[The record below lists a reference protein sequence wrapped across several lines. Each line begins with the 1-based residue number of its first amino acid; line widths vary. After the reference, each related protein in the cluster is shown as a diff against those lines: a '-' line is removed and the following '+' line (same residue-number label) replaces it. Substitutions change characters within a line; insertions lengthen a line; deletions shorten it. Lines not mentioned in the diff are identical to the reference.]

1 MNFSP
6 PDAQASRAGR
16 VRTVGRAPGLFQ
28 GAITR
33 MVIRRIP
40 AGVGTVFAVAV
51 LVYVAT
57 MVLPGDAATSIL
69 GQTATPARI
78 AQLRHELNLDV
89 SPLKGLLQWL
99 VGVLTGNFGVSL
111 ANRVP
116 VWTLIGP
123 KLENSVVL
131 VTVAATVSTVL
142 GVALGALAALFKDSI
157 FDHVLTIL
165 ALVASAL
172 PEFVVGV
179 LTVLTFAIE
188 LRWFPA
194 VSLLSPGEQIWS
206 QPIKLVL
213 PVVTLCIVVVPYI
226 FRMMR
231 ASTLESLRSEYVEL
245 AILKGVKQTRVVLKH
260 AIPNALP
267 ATIQVIGL
275 NILYLAGGIVLV
287 ESVFAFPGLGSALVS
302 AVTDRDVPV
311 IQFIVVLLAVF
322 YVALNIV
329 TDVLVLVVTP
339 RRRYAR

>member
-1 MNFSP
+1 MTSSQL
-6 PDAQASRAGR
+6 DAASSRMSRSLSRGPR
-16 VRTVGRAPGLFQ
+16 WFE
-28 GAITR
+28 GAIAR
-33 MVIRRIP
+33 MIIRRIP
-40 AGVGTVFAVAV
+40 AGVGTVFAVSI

-57 MVLPGDAATSIL
+57 MILPGDAATSIL

-89 SPLKGLLQWL
+89 PPVQGLLHWL
-99 VGVLTGNFGVSL
+99 AGIVTGDFGASL

-116 VWTLIGP
+116 VLTLIGP

-131 VTVAATVSTVL
+131 VAVAAVVSTAL
-142 GVALGALAALFKDSI
+142 GVVLGALAALYKDSI
-157 FDHVLTIL
+157 FDHVLTVL

-179 LTVLTFAIE
+179 LTVLAFAIA

-194 VSLLSPGEQIWS
+194 VSLLSPGERIWD
-206 QPIKLVL
+206 QPVKLVL
-213 PVVTLCIVVVPYI
+213 PVVTLGIVVVPYI

-231 ASTLESLRSEYVEL
+231 ASTIEAMRSEYVEL
-245 AILKGVKQTRVVLKH
+245 ATLKGVKQTRVVLRH

-287 ESVFAFPGLGSALVS
+287 ESVFAFPGIGSALVA

-311 IQFIVVLLAVF
+311 VQFIVVLLAVF

>member
-1 MNFSP
+1 MTGVQGLQSS
-6 PDAQASRAGR
+6 AQAGFSM
-16 VRTVGRAPGLFQ
+16 TES
-28 GAITR
+28 AITR
-33 MVIRRIP
+33 MVIRRVP
-40 AGVGTVFAVAV
+40 AGAATVFAVAV
-51 LVYVAT
+51 LVYMAT
-57 MVLPGDAATSIL
+57 VVLPGDAATSIL

-78 AQLRHELNLDV
+78 AQLRHELHLDV
-89 SPLKGLLQWL
+89 SPVQGLLHWL
-99 VGVLTGNFGVSL
+99 GGALTGDFGVSL

-116 VWTLIGP
+116 VVSLVGP

-131 VTVAATVSTVL
+131 VTVAAVVSTVL
-142 GVALGALAALFKDSI
+142 GVALGALAALYKDSV
-157 FDHVLTIL
+157 FDHISTVV

-179 LTVLTFAIE
+179 LTVLIFAIE
-188 LRWFPA
+188 LHWFPA
-194 VSLLSPGEQIWS
+194 VSLLSPGERIWDR
-206 QPIKLVL
+206 PIELVL

-231 ASTLESLRSEYVEL
+231 ASTIEALRSEYVEL
-245 AILKGVKQTRVVLKH
+245 ATLKGVKPSRVVLRH

-287 ESVFAFPGLGSALVS
+287 ESVFAFPGLGSALVA

-322 YVALNIV
+322 YVILNII

>member
-1 MNFSP
+1 MALGQ
-6 PDAQASRAGR
+6 PDVQRPRTGRSRGFNGKSR
-16 VRTVGRAPGLFQ
+16 WIDS
-28 GAITR
+28 AITR
-33 MVIRRIP
+33 MVVRRIP

-51 LVYVAT
+51 LVYLAT
-57 MVLPGDAATSIL
+57 LVLPGDAATSIL

-78 AQLRHELNLDV
+78 AQLRHELGLDV
-89 SPLKGLLQWL
+89 SPIHGLLHWL
-99 VGVLTGNFGVSL
+99 GGFLTGNFGTSL

-116 VWTLIGP
+116 VASLIGP
-123 KLENSVVL
+123 RLENSIML
-131 VTVAATVSTVL
+131 VAVAAVVSTGL
-142 GVALGALAALFKDSI
+142 GVVLGALAALYKDSI
-157 FDHVLTIL
+157 FDHVLTVS

-179 LTVLTFAIE
+179 LTVLVFAIE
-188 LRWFPA
+188 LQWFPA
-194 VSLLSPGEQIWS
+194 VSLLNPGEQIWD
-206 QPIKLVL
+206 QPVKLVL

-245 AILKGVKQTRVVLKH
+245 ATLKGVKQTRVVLRH

-287 ESVFAFPGLGSALVS
+287 ETVFAFPGLGSALVA

-322 YVALNIV
+322 YVVLNIL

>member
-1 MNFSP
+1 MIES
-6 PDAQASRAGR
+6 
-16 VRTVGRAPGLFQ
+16 
-28 GAITR
+28 AITR

-40 AGVGTVFAVAV
+40 AGVGTVFAVSV

-57 MVLPGDAATSIL
+57 MILPGDAATSIL

-89 SPLKGLLQWL
+89 SPLTGLLQWL
-99 VGVLTGNFGVSL
+99 GAALTGHFGVSL
-111 ANRVP
+111 ANRISVLS
-116 VWTLIGP
+116 LIGP
-123 KLENSVVL
+123 KLANSVVL
-131 VTVAATVSTVL
+131 VGVAAIISTILGVVL
-142 GVALGALAALFKDSI
+142 GGLAALYKDSV
-157 FDHVLTIL
+157 FDHIVTVV

-179 LTVLTFAIE
+179 LTVLAFAIE

-194 VSLLSPGEQIWS
+194 VSLLSPGEGIWN
-206 QPIKLVL
+206 QPVKLVL

-231 ASTLESLRSEYVEL
+231 ASTIDALKSEYVEL
-245 AILKGVKQTRVVLKH
+245 ATLKGLRQTRVVLSH

-287 ESVFAFPGLGSALVS
+287 ESVFAFPGLGSALVA

-322 YVALNIV
+322 YVVLNIV

>member
-1 MNFSP
+1 MSE
-6 PDAQASRAGR
+6 S
-16 VRTVGRAPGLFQ
+16 
-28 GAITR
+28 AILN
-33 MVIRRIP
+33 MVIRRVP
-40 AGVGTVFAVAV
+40 AGLGTVFAVSV

-57 MVLPGDAATSIL
+57 LVLPGDAATSIL

-89 SPLKGLLQWL
+89 SPVHGFLHWFA
-99 VGVLTGNFGVSL
+99 GVLTGDFGVSL

-116 VWTLIGP
+116 VWSLIGP

-131 VTVAATVSTVL
+131 VTMAAAASTVL
-142 GVALGALAALFKDSI
+142 GVVLGVLAALYKDSL
-157 FDHVLTIL
+157 FDHVLTVV

-179 LTVLTFAIE
+179 LTVLAFAIE

-194 VSLLSPGEQIWS
+194 VSLLSPGEKIWN
-206 QPIKLVL
+206 QPTKLVL

-231 ASTLESLRSEYVEL
+231 ASTLECLRSEYVEL
-245 AILKGVKQTRVVLKH
+245 ATLKGVKQLRIVLRH
-260 AIPNALP
+260 AVPNALP

-287 ESVFAFPGLGSALVS
+287 ESVFAFPGLGSALVA

-311 IQFIVVLLAVF
+311 IQFIVVLLAIF
-322 YVALNIV
+322 YVVLNIA

>member
-1 MNFSP
+1 MRSDPLDAGSPRAGSP
-6 PDAQASRAGR
+6 PGLGSRPR
-16 VRTVGRAPGLFQ
+16 WSES
-28 GAITR
+28 AITR
-33 MVIRRIP
+33 MVVRRIP
-40 AGVGTVFAVAV
+40 AGVGTVLAVAV
-51 LVYVAT
+51 LVYLAT

-89 SPLKGLLQWL
+89 SPVRGLLQWL
-99 VGVLTGNFGVSL
+99 GGVLTGNFGVSL

-116 VWTLIGP
+116 VLSLIGP
-123 KLENSVVL
+123 RLENSVVL
-131 VTVAATVSTVL
+131 VGVAAVVSTAIGL
-142 GVALGALAALFKDSI
+142 AFGALAALYKDSI
-157 FDHVLTIL
+157 FDHVFTLL

-179 LTVLTFAIE
+179 LTVLVFAIE
-188 LRWFPA
+188 LQWFPA
-194 VSLLSPGEQIWS
+194 VSLLSPGDRIWD
-206 QPIKLVL
+206 QPVKLVL
-213 PVVTLCIVVVPYI
+213 PVITLCIVVVPYI

-231 ASTLESLRSEYVEL
+231 ASTLDALKSEYVEL
-245 AILKGVKQTRVVLKH
+245 ATLKGLKQSRVVLRH

-287 ESVFAFPGLGSALVS
+287 ETVFAFPGLGSALVS

-322 YVALNIV
+322 YVVLNIL